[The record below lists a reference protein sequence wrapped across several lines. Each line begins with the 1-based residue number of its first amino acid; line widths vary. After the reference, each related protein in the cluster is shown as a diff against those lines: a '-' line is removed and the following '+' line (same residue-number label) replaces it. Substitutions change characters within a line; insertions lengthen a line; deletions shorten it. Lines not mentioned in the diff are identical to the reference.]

1 MAPAAPDSRDPER
14 VPGPGPGPDWHL
26 EVPPW
31 NFTLPAMRVLLTLI
45 ALVSSL
51 HAELDLK
58 PLEKWIVKQ
67 KTLQSLDA
75 EFVQERKL
83 PSFKK
88 PVTTPGRMRMVRPG
102 KLRWELGNPVKTVA
116 VSDGTTMTLLD
127 VAKKRGKKIEAGSPE
142 AKQFTLL
149 SDESFRDL
157 ASFQAT
163 FELVESRVTSGIYQ
177 LTVRPK
183 DKAMRKHVSWMFMD
197 IDTRT
202 QELRA
207 LDMELDDKT
216 RIRTVFS
223 NTRIN
228 PKIDPAVFVP
238 DTEGYLM
245 K

>member
-1 MAPAAPDSRDPER
+1 
-14 VPGPGPGPDWHL
+14 
-26 EVPPW
+26 
-31 NFTLPAMRVLLTLI
+31 MRLLLALLI
-45 ALVSSL
+45 SISVAR
-51 HAELDLK
+51 AGLDLK
-58 PLEKWIVKQ
+58 PLEAWIGKQ
-67 KTLQSLDA
+67 KSLQSLDA

-83 PSFKK
+83 PSLKK
-88 PVTTPGRMRMVRPG
+88 PITTPGRMRMVRPG
-102 KLRWELGNPVKTVA
+102 KLLWELGTPVKTMA
-116 VSDGTTMTLLD
+116 VSDGATMTLLD
-127 VAKKRGKKIEAGSPE
+127 VTKKRGKKIEAGSPE

-157 ASFQAT
+157 ASFQQA
-163 FELVESRVTSGIYQ
+163 FELVESRQSDGIYQ

-207 LDMELDDKT
+207 LDLEMDDKT

-223 NTRIN
+223 NAKIN
-228 PKIDPAVFVP
+228 PKLDSALFTP
-238 DTEGYLM
+238 DTSGYLM